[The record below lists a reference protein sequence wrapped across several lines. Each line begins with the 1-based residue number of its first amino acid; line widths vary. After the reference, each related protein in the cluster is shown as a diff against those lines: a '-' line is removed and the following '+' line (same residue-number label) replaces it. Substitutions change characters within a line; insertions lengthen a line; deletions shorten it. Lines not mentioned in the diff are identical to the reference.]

1 LKILGDELKQTVSIV
16 VDIASVLDPDGV
28 DIYFLN
34 REPLFHVRNSAELIP
49 VFAVPPAGMF
59 KKQTIIQRILLF
71 LIFERPNS
79 HCSSSSTCTS

>member
-1 LKILGDELKQTVSIV
+1 MISIEGDELKQTVSIV

-49 VFAVPPAGMF
+49 IFAVPPAGKY
-59 KKQTIIQRILLF
+59 KKKSLLHFYFRIY
-71 LIFERPNS
+71 
-79 HCSSSSTCTS
+79 